1 MDKSQDH
8 STGDSNSRPA
18 GQLEPMNSEVPD
30 DVTAKPEL
38 PPLTDHEFK
47 TYNRMAVK
55 MNYFHEHFRRTWN
68 MLHGAAS
75 NNKRPHGMSL
85 RQYIDEGLQFTQQ
98 LAAHHN
104 IEETYFFPM
113 LARRMPEF
121 RGGRAELL
129 RQHKDIHRGMD
140 ALEDYLKKCQSRE
153 LDFEMSVMKE
163 KLDSWGGVLWKH
175 LDQEVETLGAENMRR
190 YWTVEEIRSMPI

>member
-1 MDKSQDH
+1 MDKSSDQ
-8 STGDSNSRPA
+8 STSDKPTQPESPS
-18 GQLEPMNSEVPD
+18 STVPD
-30 DVTAKPEL
+30 EAKAKPEL

-47 TYNRMAVK
+47 AFNRMAVK

-75 NNKRPHGMSL
+75 ANKRPHGMSL
-85 RQYIDEGLQFTQQ
+85 RQYIEEGLQFTQQ
-98 LAAHHN
+98 LTAHHN

-113 LARRMPEF
+113 MARRMPEF

-129 RQHKDIHRGMD
+129 SQHKEIHRGMD
-140 ALEDYLKKCQSRE
+140 GLEEYLHKCQSRE

-163 KLDSWGGVLWKH
+163 KLDSWGEVLWKH

-190 YWTVEEIRSMPI
+190 YWTIEEIRSMPI